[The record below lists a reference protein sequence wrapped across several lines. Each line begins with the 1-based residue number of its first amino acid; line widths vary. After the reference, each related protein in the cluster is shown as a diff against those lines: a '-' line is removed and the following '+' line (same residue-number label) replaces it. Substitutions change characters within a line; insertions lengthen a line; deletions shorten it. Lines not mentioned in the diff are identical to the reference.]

1 MDENKKFDEFEETPE
16 QQPEENNETA
26 VEENNETPVTE
37 EFYEEDM
44 PEEDVLSAVNDVDDD
59 EEASEDF
66 DAVPEADTVTD
77 DEPALEYDVDEEP
90 EEIKK
95 GSKIGIIIAV
105 IAAVVVIAIAAM
117 TSMMET
123 NKYNKMGYV
132 DISGKT
138 VQDLI
143 DQQGITLEEFL
154 ETYGLPSDMP
164 ADTIESAAY
173 YTIPVKNI
181 AQMYGMDFESLKEKL
196 QFPDTITED
205 STWGEA
211 EGEVTLANYI
221 GEDNLEEF
229 KQQYGLGDNVTGET
243 KWKEIRNTVDEK
255 QKAQREEQEKAQAE
269 AEKNKDSETADSA
282 EDNNTEDASADADTE
297 TE

>member
-44 PEEDVLSAVNDVDDD
+44 PEEDVLSAVNDADDN
-59 EEASEDF
+59 EEDSEDF
-66 DAVPEADTVTD
+66 DAEPEADTVTD
-77 DEPALEYDVDEEP
+77 GEPALEYDVDEEP

-105 IAAVVVIAIAAM
+105 IAAVVVIAVAAM

-164 ADTIESAAY
+164 ADTIEAAAY

-229 KQQYGLGDNVTGET
+229 KSQYGLGDNVTGET

-269 AEKNKDSETADSA
+269 AEKSKESETADSA
-282 EDNNTEDASADADTE
+282 EDGNTEDASADTE